1 MTTFDIHA
9 GDFGTGSGM
18 LSGKNF
24 SLPVL
29 GKTFGQQNVAAC
41 LLTSVQLAT
50 EENVKKLGGTVGWGI
65 VGGALLGPAGLL
77 AGLLLGGRHKKL
89 VFTVEFRNGQ
99 KMLASGDS
107 SAFTAIQSAAF
118 DAPAAYAASLAR

>member
-1 MTTFDIHA
+1 
-9 GDFGTGSGM
+9 
-18 LSGKNF
+18 
-24 SLPVL
+24 
-29 GKTFGQQNVAAC
+29 
-41 LLTSVQLAT
+41 
-50 EENVKKLGGTVGWGI
+50 
-65 VGGALLGPAGLL
+65 
-77 AGLLLGGRHKKL
+77 L